1 MEAYGHGL
9 YMRRKNNRKLGRRP
23 LSLCLCEIAKTTNR
37 AEREKGKKDLRQLP
51 SCKEGL
57 NRRAYLRTVAAAVV
71 DTVHAPPAI
80 DFLHAEQFQM
90 PTA

>member
-1 MEAYGHGL
+1 M
-9 YMRRKNNRKLGRRP
+9 P
-23 LSLCLCEIAKTTNR
+23 LSD
-37 AEREKGKKDLRQLP
+37 REDDGSCWKVKGKKGRSSAP

-71 DTVHAPPAI
+71 DSVHAPPAI

-90 PTA
+90 PTARRFTVS